1 MPELYIRHCES
12 LCLTKQSINIFRIN
26 KLPHP
31 TTVGFAMTKIK
42 NYEMEIIG
50 NIKMK
55 IRSLVLLMTF
65 VSVSLVAQE
74 NLSLSDAI
82 NTGLENNYNL
92 RISEKSVEISDE
104 NNSWGTA
111 GRFPTIDVSVSSQNR
126 LNHDV
131 DEDSDIKINNIAPS
145 AQLNWVLFNGFQI
158 FNTKSKLED
167 QFKLSQGY
175 NAIAIENTIQSI
187 ILAYYEVLLQ
197 KERLTV
203 FEELEK
209 LSKDRFDR
217 TETSKEIGGAVTFE
231 VLQAKTSWLE
241 DRSNY
246 LSQKLNYDNS
256 VRALNLLIGEKTDKS
271 YTGFDDFDTDLNN
284 YLYED
289 LESKMLASNST
300 LKNQYISEVISER
313 DVDIARG
320 GMYPKISLNAGYD
333 YLNSK
338 QQLNSFPKETTR
350 SYDYYGNVSLSL
362 NLFDGL
368 NTRRSLEI
376 AQIQSEISKIETEE
390 MIHTLTNLLTQ
401 LVELYNIQKDLLD
414 VADENMAA
422 AKLNYQIS
430 EEKFKS
436 GAINSFNFRDVQLI
450 YLNAAQQKL
459 QAIYNFIDTHSS
471 LLRMTGTIIQEFE

>member
-1 MPELYIRHCES
+1 
-12 LCLTKQSINIFRIN
+12 
-26 KLPHP
+26 
-31 TTVGFAMTKIK
+31 
-42 NYEMEIIG
+42 
-50 NIKMK
+50 MK
-55 IRSLVLLMTF
+55 KVLLSIM
-65 VSVSLVAQE
+65 LVFLSTTLIAQE

-82 NTGLENNYNL
+82 NIGLENNYNL

-104 NNSWGTA
+104 NNSWGAA
-111 GRFPTIDVSVSSQNR
+111 GRFPTIDVGVSSRNR
-126 LNHDV
+126 FDHDI
-131 DEDSDIKINNIAPS
+131 DRESDLTTKSIVPS

-187 ILAYYEVLLQ
+187 VLAYYDVLLQ
-197 KERLTV
+197 KERVNV

-209 LSKDRFDR
+209 LSKDRYDR

-256 VRALNLLIGEKTDKS
+256 IRAFNLLIGEKTDKR
-271 YTGFDDFDTDLNN
+271 YNEFDEFNTDQNN

-300 LKNQYISEVISER
+300 LKNQYISEIINER
-313 DVDIARG
+313 DIDIARG

-333 YLNSK
+333 YLDSK
-338 QQLNSFPKETTR
+338 RLENNDPEITSK

-362 NLFDGL
+362 NLFNGF

-390 MIHTLTNLLTQ
+390 MIHSLTNSLTQ
-401 LVELYNIQKDLLD
+401 LIELYNIQKDLLV
-414 VADENMAA
+414 VADENLAA
-422 AKLNYQIS
+422 AKLNYQIA

-436 GAINSFNFRDVQLI
+436 GAINSFNFRDIQII
-450 YLNAAQQKL
+450 YLNASLKRLSSIYSLINTDTQLAKL
-459 QAIYNFIDTHSS
+459 
-471 LLRMTGTIIQEFE
+471 TGSIISEK